1 MPHLSGAERG
11 ERAGQAGEEGRLG
24 MTGREGQAHGSGGFD
39 DTSGDFEQTKAQGR
53 ELGLGQIA
61 LFGNGVSDGQH
72 QPIGGG
78 VQDEPNHARNTGCRR
93 SIRGSRI
100 RD

>member
-1 MPHLSGAERG
+1 MT
-11 ERAGQAGEEGRLG
+11 RAAI
-24 MTGREGQAHGSGGFD
+24 
-39 DTSGDFEQTKAQGR
+39 FEQTKAHRR

-78 VQDEPNHARNTGCRR
+78 VHDEPN
-93 SIRGSRI
+93 SR
-100 RD
+100 